1 MAGEVA
7 RARERMCVYVMLFAF
22 ECVRPF
28 ERMCVRVSL
37 SLLLCFD
44 EKDNNHLSMEDV
56 SSV

>member
-1 MAGEVA
+1 MAGEVT
-7 RARERMCVYVMLFAF
+7 RARERMYVCVMLFAF
-22 ECVRPF
+22 ESVRPF